1 MINLKKTVYY
11 RGAISAL
18 DQGMISLI
26 NLAVQI
32 LLIKNVS
39 KNEFGYYSVAFSI
52 IMYLMSFQNAVVNTP
67 ITVSLASK
75 QNDAKNIYLSAV
87 FNGQFYLLIIICS
100 VGAVI
105 SFISKLVGFNSN
117 YSLLSMSIFIG
128 SFGILNREFLR
139 SYFFAEEQPGK
150 VLKLDIYYGLIY
162 IGLIVLSF
170 FFYKISV
177 PLVLV
182 FMGLAASFDSLIL
195 NKSFKYK
202 FSLNEIKKAYKENWL
217 ISKWSLIGI
226 TVTHIQ
232 GFAYLYVI
240 GIILGEAAMGEV
252 SASRLLLMPLGLITN
267 GWGNVA
273 RPYGAKLREQGKLK
287 KFFKNLL
294 IAGFVFPV
302 FVLVLVGIMYMFSD
316 FILTYFFTNYY
327 KKIFEYLL
335 FWAVLSSIGFLQAN
349 ASYGLQVIKKFKSLA
364 IINAGTMILTVVS
377 SIILTKYFGIKGALT
392 ASLIGSL
399 SFASILWYILY
410 KSIYL
415 ENKYNE

>member
-1 MINLKKTVYY
+1 MKNLKKTVYY

-139 SYFFAEEQPGK
+139 SYFFAEEKPGK

-410 KSIYL
+410 KSIYI

>member
-1 MINLKKTVYY
+1 MASIKKTVYY
-11 RGAISAL
+11 RGVVSAL

-26 NLAVQI
+26 NFSVQV
-32 LLIKNVS
+32 LLIKSVS
-39 KNEFGYYSVAFSI
+39 KDEFGFYSLAFSI

-67 ITVSLASK
+67 ITVSLAEK
-75 QNDAKNIYLSAV
+75 RDGEKNVYLSAV
-87 FNGQFYLLIIICS
+87 FNGQFYFLAIICS

-105 SFISKLVGFNSN
+105 SFISKLAGFNSN
-117 YSLLSMSIFIG
+117 YSFLIMSLFIG

-139 SYFFAEEQPGK
+139 SYFFAEEQPGR

-162 IGLIVLSF
+162 ISLIGLSF

-177 PLVLV
+177 PLVLI
-182 FMGLAASFDSLIL
+182 FMGLAASFDSLLL
-195 NKSFKYK
+195 NKVFNYK
-202 FSLNEIKKAYKENWL
+202 FNLNEIKKAYRENWQ

-232 GFAYLYVI
+232 GFTYLYVI

-252 SASRLLLMPLGLITN
+252 SASRLLLMPLGLIIN

-287 KFFKNLL
+287 KFFKDLI

-316 FILTYFFTNYY
+316 FILTYFFTNNYE
-327 KKIFEYLL
+327 KIFEYLL
-335 FWAVLSSIGFLQAN
+335 FWALLSSIGFLQAN

-364 IINAGTMILTVVS
+364 IINAGTMILTVIS

-399 SFASILWYILY
+399 SFAFILWYILY
-410 KSIYL
+410 KSIYI
-415 ENKYNE
+415 ENKDNG